1 MNSLIK
7 AVAVALVLGAPL
19 ASFAQ
24 AMDQYAPPARTRA
37 DNAQVSQ
44 GRVAAQKGN
53 ADSSG
58 YGPNGHGSWQAGN
71 SSDTTVSSYSPP
83 IYNMR

>member
-1 MNSLIK
+1 MKSLIQS
-7 AVAVALVLGAPL
+7 AVIALALAAPI

-24 AMDQYAPPARTRA
+24 SSDQPQNPQATQQSA
-37 DNAQVSQ
+37 
-44 GRVAAQKGN
+44 

-58 YGPNGHGSWQAGN
+58 YGPSGHGSWQAGN

-83 IYNMR
+83 IHNVR